1 MQEDFAPF
9 EQDRDGYSLSTD
21 RARLDIAV
29 IHAFFRNE
37 SYWALNI
44 TLPQLDR
51 ALARSLVIGVYAPDG
66 QMAAFARVVTDYAVF
81 AYLRDVFTLP
91 AHRGKGLAT
100 WLATAIRL
108 HPEMQTVST
117 WMLAT
122 RDAHAVYERAGYKL
136 VPHPEY
142 YMSVPKP
149 NPAP

>member
-1 MQEDFAPF
+1 MLEDFAPF
-9 EQDRDGYSLSTD
+9 EQEKDGYILSTD
-21 RARLDIAV
+21 GSRLDIAV
-29 IHAFFRNE
+29 IHAFFRDE
-37 SYWALNI
+37 SYWAPNI
-44 TLPQLDR
+44 TLAQLDR

-108 HPEMQTVST
+108 HPEMQTIST

-122 RDAHAVYERAGYKL
+122 RDAHSVYERAGYKL

-142 YMSVPKP
+142 YMNVPKP
-149 NPAP
+149 GPTS